1 VIIKIHSKITNKK
14 MNINAVN
21 QKIVIKGIKKM
32 ILKKET
38 IKINKTKKFMIKI
51 KIKITGKKTIV
62 KTLRSKKIENIIIKT
77 K

>member
-1 VIIKIHSKITNKK
+1 MIIKIHSKITNKK

-51 KIKITGKKTIV
+51 KTKITGKRTIV

>member
-1 VIIKIHSKITNKK
+1 MIIKIHSKITNKK